1 MVSKRKQVAM
11 LSVPGRGRQFVAK
24 LNTCTKSTTAKTR
37 KLSPPDVQKR
47 KKSVPTQERV
57 PGSINVNQ
65 QNVPSIQSSSPLNGE
80 RKKPAQRCT
89 RISK

>member
-57 PGSINVNQ
+57 PAASM
-65 QNVPSIQSSSPLNGE
+65 S
-80 RKKPAQRCT
+80 
-89 RISK
+89 ISKMFHLFKVVHH